1 MMTNENLMTAT
12 QMAEAYGLKSAV
24 AFNKLMVKC
33 GILQVCAKGYVIAE
47 KVRAEAEASVWMKP
61 IEKNYF
67 LPNGIRATKKVA
79 AWTEAGQMMIRRVL
93 QHHGIVPVAEQV
105 SLF

>member
-1 MMTNENLMTAT
+1 MTTSENLMSAT
-12 QMAEAYGLKSAV
+12 QMAEVYGLKSAV

-33 GILQVCAKGYVIAE
+33 GILQVGAKGYVIAE
-47 KVRAEAEASVWMKP
+47 KMRAKAEASTWMKP
-61 IEKNYF
+61 IEKPYF

-79 AWTEAGQMMIRRVL
+79 AWTEAGQGMIRSVL
-93 QHHGIVPVAEQV
+93 LHHGIVPVAEQV